1 MQMQTQNLN
10 TSEHNSKHNH
20 RLAPGR
26 RLLMKHMNYPNKAV
40 ALSGIFMAV
49 ILLGAI
55 LFAASSDS
63 GGRIITE
70 PDTFEAK
77 LFLEQ
82 LNASKNLNLHFDNI
96 NDATVTLEAS
106 GDKIDMAYLVIY
118 VSDKISDSDM
128 NSISEYIQNYFDYL
142 KKEQIAITYVDS
154 SYKVLKSV
162 CSAP

>member
-1 MQMQTQNLN
+1 
-10 TSEHNSKHNH
+10 
-20 RLAPGR
+20 
-26 RLLMKHMNYPNKAV
+26 MKHMNYPNKAV

-82 LNASKNLNLHFDNI
+82 QNARKNLNLHFDNI
-96 NDATVTLEAS
+96 HDATVTLEAS
-106 GDKIDMAYLVIY
+106 GDEIDMAYLVIY

-154 SYKVLKSV
+154 SYRVLKSV

>member
-1 MQMQTQNLN
+1 
-10 TSEHNSKHNH
+10 
-20 RLAPGR
+20 
-26 RLLMKHMNYPNKAV
+26 MKHMNYPNKAV

-55 LFAASSDS
+55 LFAASGDS
-63 GGRIITE
+63 GGHIITE
-70 PDTFEAK
+70 PETFEAK
-77 LFLEQ
+77 LIVEQ
-82 LNASKNLNLHFDNI
+82 QNARKNLNLHFDNI

-106 GDKIDMAYLVIY
+106 DDEIDMAYILIHA
-118 VSDKISDSDM
+118 SDKISDSDM

-154 SYKVLKSV
+154 SYRVLKSV

>member
-1 MQMQTQNLN
+1 
-10 TSEHNSKHNH
+10 
-20 RLAPGR
+20 
-26 RLLMKHMNYPNKAV
+26 MKHMNYPNKAV

-82 LNASKNLNLHFDNI
+82 LNARKNLNLHFDNI

>member
-1 MQMQTQNLN
+1 
-10 TSEHNSKHNH
+10 
-20 RLAPGR
+20 
-26 RLLMKHMNYPNKAV
+26 MKHMNYPNKAV

-63 GGRIITE
+63 GSRIITE

-82 LNASKNLNLHFDNI
+82 QNARKNLNLHFDNI

-106 GDKIDMAYLVIY
+106 GDEIDMAYLVIY

-154 SYKVLKSV
+154 SYRVLKSV